1 MIRHRVSLCPEDL
14 YVEQRSLSV
23 RLICPKSCFAQIV
36 ASAKEDKLFRPLY
49 RRAWSGPHKDFFR
62 ERKRGYHACDR
73 KTLVLARLF
82 PSDGV
87 SDDPEACQNSRSN
100 LRNSCPQWYLKNNL
114 LDSLPLEQRYSEMA
128 FVSR

>member
-1 MIRHRVSLCPEDL
+1 MLSSDPYPSDSFALRAALHKLSLQRRRINCLDHYIAERGLDHIRTSLE
-14 YVEQRSLSV
+14 
-23 RLICPKSCFAQIV
+23 
-36 ASAKEDKLFRPLY
+36 
-49 RRAWSGPHKDFFR
+49 R

-100 LRNSCPQWYLKNNL
+100 LRNSCPQWYLKNDL

-128 FVSR
+128 VVSR